1 MATKTPS
8 RNGHVPQ
15 LKPEQQLVL
24 SRIQKRLLQYQV
36 QAAQHTEEARK
47 LVDQARAVDLE
58 FQKALQDIARRR
70 GVDLNAVLFD
80 FDNLQFVKKEATP
93 EGAGTEGK

>member
-1 MATKTPS
+1 MTAKNAS
-8 RNGHVPQ
+8 RNGHIPQ

-36 QAAQHTEEARK
+36 QASQHTEEARK

-58 FQKALQDIARRR
+58 FQKALQDMGRRL

-80 FDNLQFVKKEATP
+80 FDKLQFTKKEA
-93 EGAGTEGK
+93 EGSTEGK